1 VPSGTATTGSDSVCA
16 IVVTF
21 NRRELLR
28 GCLQRLGAQTH
39 VVDRIIV
46 VDNASGDGTPEMVA
60 AEFPDVV
67 LVRLPEN
74 VGGAG
79 GFHAGLERGME
90 LGHDWLW
97 LLDDDTY
104 ATPEA
109 LAALL
114 AGAQRAPVKPMLL
127 ASQVRWKDESLHPM
141 NVSLPRWN
149 DLDLMMQSAAHGLL
163 EIRWSTYVSVA
174 IRREALERYGLTR
187 AHYFLWADDIEH
199 TVRILRNERGYLVPE
214 SIVHHW
220 TETAYSPSS
229 EFTPRFY
236 YHVRN
241 SILTLRGQSFAPA
254 ERAIY
259 FMHTANSIVQ
269 FLRRHGRRSEAR
281 SIVLRGVRDGLRGPV
296 Q

>member
-1 VPSGTATTGSDSVCA
+1 M
-16 IVVTF
+16 VVTY

-28 GCLQRLGAQTH
+28 TCLARLGDQSRPLAA
-39 VVDRIIV
+39 IIV
-46 VDNASGDGTPEMVA
+46 VDNASEDGTAEMVA

-67 LVRLPEN
+67 LLRLPEN

-79 GFHAGLERGME
+79 GFHAGLERGVQ
-90 LGHDWLW
+90 LGYDWLW

-104 ATPEA
+104 ATPTAIEA
-109 LAALL
+109 LLE
-114 AGAQRAPVKPMLL
+114 GAERAPVKPMLV

-149 DLDLMMQSAAHGLL
+149 NLDQMMQSAEHGLL

-174 IRREALERYGLTR
+174 IRREAIERFGLPR

-214 SIVHHW
+214 SVVYHW
-220 TETAYSPSS
+220 TETAHSPSGD
-229 EFTPRFY
+229 FTPRFY

-241 SILTLRGQSFAPA
+241 SILTLRGRSFAPV

-259 FMHTANSIVQ
+259 LMNTTKSIIQ
-269 FLRRHGRRSEAR
+269 FLRRHGRRSDAR
-281 SIVLRGVRDGLRGPV
+281 SIIFRGVRDGLTGPV
-296 Q
+296 E